1 MSKHTLRRHPR
12 QAKSR
17 ALPMPD
23 LFDWALQ
30 VEIRSSASV
39 RAFPSQDRAPKLLP
53 IWSDDRRHLQ
63 GWEVAR

>member
-1 MSKHTLRRHPR
+1 
-12 QAKSR
+12 
-17 ALPMPD
+17 MPD

-39 RAFPSQDRAPKLLP
+39 RAFPRQDRAPKLLP